1 MSATSVKHLRTYLDS
16 LPPEQKEAAFAAM
29 QDMVREVEDDW
40 LERDDIP
47 EVVKQKIE
55 AHREGRL
62 EFFDLVR
69 AIEPYFEQRR
79 Q

>member
-1 MSATSVKHLRTYLDS
+1 MSATSVKHLKKYLDG
-16 LPPEQKEAAFAAM
+16 LPPDKQEAALAAM
-29 QDMVREVEDDW
+29 KDMVREVEDDW

-47 EVVKQKIE
+47 EFVKQKIE
-55 AHREGRL
+55 AHRDGRL

-69 AIEPYFEQRR
+69 AIEPYFQQRR